1 MRLAGFLNIYRNRA
15 LRAYA
20 GSLGI
25 SMTADFGFVTVVP
38 IQAARVLGAPAAGL
52 VLALNVAPTIIAG
65 TYLSTYADRLPRRAV
80 MLATEGARALAM
92 ILLVLFPQEL
102 WSLMTVA
109 LATGILSTLN
119 TAVRKAVLPSLV
131 MDGSLQGANAA
142 ATAASAVG
150 QLLGPVAA
158 GLIMDYAGA
167 AVAYA
172 AVAAGYLAATLAL
185 LPIPNLPAAAPA
197 TRRGRPALTQLHV
210 MTLTVPRMLII
221 TGVTFCLA
229 GGALNLL
236 EMMIAEGLFQGGA
249 TGYGLLITAWGW
261 GSLLGSVLLGSVA
274 MPQTLMVYASS
285 LLAIGAVVIMFGVV
299 PQLWMVVAL
308 SAAGGIASAW
318 RTVTSTMLMQQ
329 HTPDSLRGRAFGLLL
344 VTGGAAMSA
353 SYLATG
359 PLIAAVGVRVSCLIA
374 GGVIAATAPLV
385 PWLVR
390 KAPARREGAPEASSD
405 VPTGGGRS
413 PA

>member
-1 MRLAGFLNIYRNRA
+1 MRLAGLPSLYHNHA

-25 SMTADFGFVTVVP
+25 SMTADFGFITVVP

-52 VLALNVAPTIIAG
+52 VLALNIAPTVIAG

-80 MLATEGARALAM
+80 MLVTEGARALAM
-92 ILLVLFPQEL
+92 LLLVLFPKEL
-102 WSLMTVA
+102 WSLLTVA

-119 TAVRKAVLPSLV
+119 TTARKAVLPSLV
-131 MDGSLQGANAA
+131 GDGSLQGANAA
-142 ATAASAVG
+142 AMAAGAVG

-158 GLIMDYAGA
+158 GLIMDHAGA

-185 LPIPNLPAAAPA
+185 LPIPNLPAAVPA
-197 TRRGRPALTQLHV
+197 ARRGKAALTQLHV

-236 EMMIAEGLFQGGA
+236 EMMIAERLFQGGA
-249 TGYGLLITAWGW
+249 TGYGLIITAWGW
-261 GSLLGSVLLGSVA
+261 GSLVGSVLLSSVA
-274 MPQTLMVYASS
+274 MPHTLKVYASS
-285 LLAIGAVVIMFGVV
+285 LLAIGAVVTLFGVA

-308 SAAGGIASAW
+308 SVAGGVAAAW
-318 RTVTSTMLMQQ
+318 RTVISTMLMQQ

-344 VTGGAAMSA
+344 VTGGAAMAA

-359 PLIAAVGVRVSCLIA
+359 PLIAAVGVRSACLIA
-374 GGVIAATAPLV
+374 GGVIAASAPLA

-405 VPTGGGRS
+405 VPNGGGR
-413 PA
+413 